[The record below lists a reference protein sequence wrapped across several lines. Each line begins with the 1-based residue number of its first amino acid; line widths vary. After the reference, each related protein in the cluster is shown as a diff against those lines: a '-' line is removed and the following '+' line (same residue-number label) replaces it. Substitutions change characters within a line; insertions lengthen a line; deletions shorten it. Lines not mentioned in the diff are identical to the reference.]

1 MRRTFILTGLLCL
14 ALVLGVFTRARAQE
28 EVVFPETGY
37 RVSGRFLQFW
47 RQQGGLAVFG
57 YPLTNELTENGR
69 SVQYFERQRFEL
81 HPENRAPYDVLLGRL
96 GAELLPDWQSQ
107 PTAAGPVAD
116 CTYFAETRHNVCN
129 QQAQAGFLSYWQ
141 SHGLEFDGRAGK
153 SYAESLALFGL
164 PITEPYQY
172 TNSSGVTVQT
182 QWFERGRFEWYPNNP
197 NPFKVQLGRLGAEL
211 AGTRSLLLIPAGA
224 VQTVVDYYD
233 AINRRIFG
241 NAYDMWADNGAAS
254 NQTPEQ
260 FVEGFDNTVQVSLLL
275 GNPKVFSADLVEV
288 PVTLLAVI
296 NVPRGQPDQQ
306 VQQFQ
311 GSYRVQRESEN
322 TWKLVSAALG
332 PINVPLPPSQFAS
345 PINLLQSYYAAI
357 NAHQF
362 ARAYTYWNNLGQAS
376 GQSFAEFQVVSA
388 LTGQGAITLGTPQ
401 GEGAAGS
408 VYIYVPIVIVATEKD
423 NGVRSYC
430 GFYTLR
436 RQNVPPFD
444 RFGLRIE
451 EASIYPVGSGTRPD
465 ANEIQQLLTNACQ
478 EQ

>member
-1 MRRTFILTGLLCL
+1 MRRTPIFTGLLCL
-14 ALVLGVFTRARAQE
+14 ALAFGIFTTIRAQE
-28 EVVFPETGY
+28 EVVFPETGH
-37 RVSGRFLQFW
+37 RISGRFLQFW

-57 YPLTNELTENGR
+57 YPLTDQLTENGR

-81 HPENRAPYDVLLGRL
+81 HPENQPPYDVQLGRL
-96 GAELLPDWQSQ
+96 GAEILPGWQTQ
-107 PTAAGPVAD
+107 PTATGPAAG

-129 QQAQAGFLSYWQ
+129 QQAQNGFLSYWTAN
-141 SHGLEFDGRAGK
+141 GLEFDGRAGK

-164 PITEPYQY
+164 PISEPYQY

-182 QWFERGRFEWYPNNP
+182 QWFERARFEWYPNNP
-197 NPFKVQLGRLGAEL
+197 NAYKVQLGRLGAEL
-211 AGTRSLLLIPAGA
+211 GSPGSSQPIPPGA

-233 AINRRIFG
+233 AINQRIFG

-332 PINVPLPPSQFAS
+332 PINQPLPPSEFTS
-345 PINLLQSYYAAI
+345 PAGLLQSYYAAI
-357 NAHQF
+357 NARQF
-362 ARAYTYWNNLGQAS
+362 ARAYTYWNNLGKAS
-376 GQSFAEFQVVSA
+376 GQNFAEFQ
-388 LTGQGAITLGTPQ
+388 QGFATTNRVAITLGTPQ
-401 GEGAAGS
+401 GQGAAGS
-408 VYIYVPIVIVATEKD
+408 TYIDVPIVILATQND
-423 NGVRSYC
+423 RSVRSYC

-451 EASIYPVGSGTRPD
+451 SAPIVETGNGTRPD
-465 ANEIQQLLTNACQ
+465 ANEIQRLLTNACQ
-478 EQ
+478 QQ